1 MPSDNSRFR
10 LLVKTAAGPA
20 GVRLSLNGQ
29 RFNFTM
35 TPLQAAQRRGV
46 ARAIG
51 WHVLTPSP
59 SPDHAEDWGVT
70 NPWEMCHELVR
81 GGLGVAGGPQVEFA
95 EPDLQQQWLVGRPGT
110 IVTKLGLNGPTPDPQ
125 NSAYPKIFEDDFWYK
140 DDQHAQWALTNV
152 GDPGDGNR
160 VRVAHLDTGY
170 DPHHATCPLHLA
182 GHLQKNFVDA
192 DRPNDASDDSSGFF
206 NNLGHGTGTLSILAG
221 AGVDGSK
228 PFGCAP
234 FVEVVPIRVAN
245 SVVLFFN
252 SAIFQAL
259 NYVLDLSRASATR
272 VHVVTMSMGGIASQS
287 WAEAVNALL

>member
-59 SPDHAEDWGVT
+59 SPGHAEDWGVT

-95 EPDLQQQWLVGRPGT
+95 EPDLQQQWLVGRPGA

-125 NSAYPKIFEDDFWYK
+125 NSAYPTIFEDDF
-140 DDQHAQWALTNV
+140 
-152 GDPGDGNR
+152 
-160 VRVAHLDTGY
+160 
-170 DPHHATCPLHLA
+170 
-182 GHLQKNFVDA
+182 
-192 DRPNDASDDSSGFF
+192 
-206 NNLGHGTGTLSILAG
+206 
-221 AGVDGSK
+221 
-228 PFGCAP
+228 
-234 FVEVVPIRVAN
+234 
-245 SVVLFFN
+245 
-252 SAIFQAL
+252 
-259 NYVLDLSRASATR
+259 
-272 VHVVTMSMGGIASQS
+272 
-287 WAEAVNALL
+287 

>member
-59 SPDHAEDWGVT
+59 SPGHAEDWGVT

-95 EPDLQQQWLVGRPGT
+95 EPDLQQQWLVGRPGA

-140 DDQHAQWALTNV
+140 DDQHAQWALTNA

-170 DPHHATCPLHLA
+170 DPHHALFTLRATCRRISLTP
-182 GHLQKNFVDA
+182 
-192 DRPNDASDDSSGFF
+192 
-206 NNLGHGTGTLSILAG
+206 I
-221 AGVDGSK
+221 
-228 PFGCAP
+228 AP
-234 FVEVVPIRVAN
+234 MTPATTVQAFSTTSAMEPAR
-245 SVVLFFN
+245 SV
-252 SAIFQAL
+252 S
-259 NYVLDLSRASATR
+259 
-272 VHVVTMSMGGIASQS
+272 
-287 WAEAVNALL
+287 